1 MKQGEQEAKE
11 ILQLKGYIFDNQYYD
26 DNSSKSMPDLKFQ
39 GGNYLEVTH
48 TQHNN
53 KIAKSPTQFD
63 RLSIREKT
71 KKLQE
76 ISEAQMRFIALDYER
91 NIDGSFTE
99 EGKCQFDKDKRL
111 LAKSFNYKDGQP
123 SEFKSDIPVI
133 EADID
138 NIIAGIKKK
147 EKLHPKGDTDL
158 FIFVLDDEFDCMEHL
173 LKTKERNGVTD
184 YFLRVIE
191 KSPFEKVFICEWDFE
206 KQCYIKENPR
216 LICYTTIK
224 EQEVSYIDICSY
236 KLYENLIRP
245 YRYKYKCN
253 TEIKK

>member
-1 MKQGEQEAKE
+1 M
-11 ILQLKGYIFDNQYYD
+11 
-26 DNSSKSMPDLKFQ
+26 
-39 GGNYLEVTH
+39 
-48 TQHNN
+48 
-53 KIAKSPTQFD
+53 
-63 RLSIREKT
+63 
-71 KKLQE
+71 
-76 ISEAQMRFIALDYER
+76 
-91 NIDGSFTE
+91 
-99 EGKCQFDKDKRL
+99 
-111 LAKSFNYKDGQP
+111 
-123 SEFKSDIPVI
+123 
-133 EADID
+133 
-138 NIIAGIKKK
+138 
-147 EKLHPKGDTDL
+147 